1 MIWLSVKIVQIGFVI
16 VYREY
21 RKRQDSMNTP
31 QL

>member
-21 RKRQDSMNTP
+21 RKRQASNTP
-31 QL
+31 QI